1 MTRQVGT
8 HLNSQVKI
16 KAKNV
21 NARFMS
27 HRYSVK
33 KNTSQNDFLF
43 FKNPDVNYPLDIHW
57 NWKSNA
63 NEMSSFRDQI

>member
-1 MTRQVGT
+1 MQDSC
-8 HLNSQVKI
+8 HIDILL
-16 KAKNV
+16 
-21 NARFMS
+21 
-27 HRYSVK
+27 K